1 MSPRWT
7 NVLAAA
13 LVAVSAVGCA
23 STQPKLKRDLE
34 VMRRETTPAQL
45 VARGEAFAAVGDMTR
60 AEQYFVAALRSGGE
74 AGKLARRLVAVCVA
88 DGRYPAALEY
98 ADEYLRKHPVD
109 PDLRFAA
116 AVLRRALGDA
126 DGAYRDLK
134 HILLAQPNFAD
145 AHYVLAQIE
154 RDRGNLKLA
163 NAEFREYLKSDPAG
177 TYAEEV
183 RGNLVGGKP

>member
-1 MSPRWT
+1 MERWSK
-7 NVLAAA
+7 VLVVA
-13 LVAVSAVGCA
+13 LVAMSTAAGCA
-23 STQPKLKRDLE
+23 PAQPKLKRDLE
-34 VMRRETTPAQL
+34 VMRRESTPAQL

-74 AGKLARRLVAVCVA
+74 AGKLTRRLVAVCVA

-98 ADEYLRKHPVD
+98 ADEFLRKHPVD
-109 PDLRFAA
+109 PDIRFAA

-154 RDRGNLKLA
+154 RDRGNPKLA

-177 TYAEEV
+177 AYAEEV
-183 RGNLVGGKP
+183 RGNLLGGKP